1 MKTTCF
7 QLLHR
12 IMLFATLI
20 SAICYIG
27 CADID
32 DVLKA
37 IKEPPEEAGLIIT
50 DMPIGEIEVLLAES
64 APVQVTVEV
73 NGWLPDLCSS
83 HHETHQMQD
92 GNTIFIKITITGST
106 GYCATE
112 APSYQERVF
121 IGALPAG
128 DYKVVVNDVEQQFRI
143 D

>member
-1 MKTTCF
+1 MKATSF

-12 IMLFATLI
+12 IMLFAAII
-20 SAICYIG
+20 SAICCIG
-27 CADID
+27 CTDID
-32 DVLKA
+32 DVLNA
-37 IKEPPEEAGLIIT
+37 IEEPPEETGIIIT
-50 DMPIGEIEVLLAES
+50 DMPIGEIEVLLTES

-83 HHETHQMQD
+83 HHETHQMRD

-106 GYCATE
+106 GYCATA

-128 DYKVVVNDVEQQFRI
+128 EYTVIVNDVEQQFHV